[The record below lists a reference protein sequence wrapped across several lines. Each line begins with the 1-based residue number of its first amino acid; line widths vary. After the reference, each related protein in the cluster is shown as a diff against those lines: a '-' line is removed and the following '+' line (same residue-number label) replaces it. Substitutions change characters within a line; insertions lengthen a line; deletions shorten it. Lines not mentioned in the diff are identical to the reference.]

1 MWCALLVLKSLA
13 GPDDRLVCSI
23 YPTKSSGLWPAG
35 YLPVLGEYQYLCVT
49 QHFCLINGTWKM
61 VLSVYLIDEHF
72 FMFYKVLS
80 ILLLYLM
87 LLLIYWKYDKNLK
100 IAGTRPIIIKKVTK
114 SKGKKNIFVK
124 INVFPLTTW
133 SKVWENRLCVTI

>member
-1 MWCALLVLKSLA
+1 M
-13 GPDDRLVCSI
+13 I
-23 YPTKSSGLWPAG
+23 
-35 YLPVLGEYQYLCVT
+35 
-49 QHFCLINGTWKM
+49 
-61 VLSVYLIDEHF
+61 
-72 FMFYKVLS
+72 
-80 ILLLYLM
+80 
-87 LLLIYWKYDKNLK
+87 KNLK